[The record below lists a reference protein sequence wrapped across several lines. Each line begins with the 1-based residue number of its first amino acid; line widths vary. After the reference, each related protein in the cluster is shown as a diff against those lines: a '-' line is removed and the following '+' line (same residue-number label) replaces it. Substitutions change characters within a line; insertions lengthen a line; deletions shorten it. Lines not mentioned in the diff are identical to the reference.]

1 MQIIDR
7 GHGELLVF
15 VPGIQGRWEYQRAAI
30 DALAASFRVITF
42 SLSDEPAARTEHDTA
57 HVLDSYVSQISRA
70 LDYAGASQ
78 AVICGVS
85 FGGAV
90 ALRFAARYPERTA
103 ALVLVSTPGPGWR
116 LRPRHEVYAR
126 RPLIYGPLF
135 LLETPFR
142 VRREVAIA
150 IPSSRGRWR
159 FSLDQLRTL
168 LQAPLS
174 LTRLAA
180 RARLL
185 GNGQRAAECAAI
197 TAPTLIIHGEPRL
210 DHVVDVEG
218 TTEYGRLIRGA
229 RITMLEDTGHLGSI
243 TRPKAFAEAVRR
255 FVTASREEQSNHAA

>member
-1 MQIIDR
+1 MRIIER
-7 GHGELLVF
+7 GHGELLIF

-42 SLSDEPAARTEHDTA
+42 SLSDEPSARTEHDA
-57 HVLDSYVSQISRA
+57 EHVLDSFVAQISRA
-70 LDYAGASQ
+70 LDYAGATR

-85 FGGAV
+85 FGGVV
-90 ALRFAARYPERTA
+90 ALRFAARYPERTT

-116 LRPRHEVYAR
+116 LRPRHEVYAG
-126 RPLIYGPLF
+126 RPLLYGPLF
-135 LLETPFR
+135 LMETPFR

-150 IPSSRGRWR
+150 IPSRTGRWR

-168 LQAPLS
+168 FQAPLS

-185 GNGQRAAECAAI
+185 GTGQRAQECAAI
-197 TAPTLIIHGEPRL
+197 TAPTMIVHGEPRL

-218 TTEYGRLIRGA
+218 TTEYGRLIHGA
-229 RITMLEDTGHLGSI
+229 RITMLEGTGHLGSI
-243 TRPKAFAEAVRR
+243 TRPELFAEAVRR
-255 FVTASREEQSNHAA
+255 FVATARGEQSNHAA